1 MKIAVVGS
9 GISGLSL
16 AWMLSQKYQVSLFE
30 QNAKLGGH
38 SNTVEIDY
46 FGRPIAVDTGFIVFN
61 HRTYPNLLKLFGHL
75 GVACEKSTM
84 SFGVKNYDTG
94 LEYCGSSISGLFAQ
108 KTNLL
113 KPSFW
118 GMLRDIV
125 RFNRKS
131 RKAIE
136 QQVLSENTSLSS
148 YLETLKLGR
157 GFTENYLYPMISA
170 IWSCPLSE
178 VQEYP
183 AKTFLQFF
191 YNHGLLTITNQP
203 QWYTVSGGSKN
214 YVQKLS
220 QGIEDIRLECKIT
233 KAYRR
238 EAGVVIE
245 DSQGAS
251 YEFDQLILASHPDQ
265 SLALLKDAS
274 EQETKILGNIKYTQ
288 NTAILH
294 RDPSHM
300 PLKKKAWASW
310 CYLAS
315 QKQQKVSLTYWMNSL
330 QNIDGKYPLF
340 VTLNPFSAIK
350 QESIFGI
357 YNYEHPSF
365 TLEAI
370 AAQKQL
376 PSIQGKGNIWYAGA
390 WTGYGFHE
398 DGLVSALRIAQHFK
412 SVPECLQ

>member
-16 AWMLSQKYQVSLFE
+16 AWMLSQKHQVSLFE
-30 QNAKLGGH
+30 QNPKLGGH

-46 FGRPIAVDTGFIVFN
+46 FGKQIAVDTGFIVFN
-61 HRTYPNLLKLFGHL
+61 HRTYPNLVKLFKQL
-75 GVACEKSTM
+75 GVACEKSSM
-84 SFGVKNYDTG
+84 SFGVKDCDSG

-113 KPSFW
+113 NSAFL
-118 GMLRDIV
+118 GMLADIV
-125 RFNRKS
+125 KFNCKA

-136 QQVLSENTSLSS
+136 QQRLSPKTSLSAF
-148 YLETLKLGR
+148 LEQFNLSE
-157 GFTENYLYPMISA
+157 FFQSSYLYPMISA

-178 VQEYP
+178 VQDYP

-203 QWYTVSGGSKN
+203 QWYTVFGGSKN
-214 YVQKLS
+214 YVDKLS
-220 QGIEDIRLECKIT
+220 QGVEDIRLECKISKALRT
-233 KAYRR
+233 KS
-238 EAGVVIE
+238 GVIIE
-245 DSQGAS
+245 DSQGQI
-251 YEFDQLILASHPDQ
+251 YKFDQLVLACHPNQ
-265 SLALLKDAS
+265 SLELLEDAS
-274 EQETKILGNIKYTQ
+274 EQEKQILGKIKYTQ

-294 RDPSHM
+294 RDTGQM
-300 PLKKKAWASW
+300 PLAKKAWASW

-330 QNIDGKYPLF
+330 QNIDTQYPLF
-340 VTLNPFSAIK
+340 VTLNPFSEIK
-350 QESIFGI
+350 EEAIFGI

-398 DGLVSALRIAQHFK
+398 DGLVSALRIAKNFK
-412 SVPECLQ
+412 SLPECLQ